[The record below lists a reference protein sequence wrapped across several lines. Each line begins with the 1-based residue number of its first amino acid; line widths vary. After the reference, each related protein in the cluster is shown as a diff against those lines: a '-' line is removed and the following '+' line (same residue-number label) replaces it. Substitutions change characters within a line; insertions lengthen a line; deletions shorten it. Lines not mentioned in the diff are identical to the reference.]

1 MAENDDSLTD
11 FTLGRLGALSFAMR
25 AMTSLFSD
33 QERERYNK
41 MLDAAIKRAEEKIKL
56 ETKYPDMW
64 KEYRELLTMLKQKDS

>member
-1 MAENDDSLTD
+1 MAENDDSLMD
-11 FTLGRLGALSFAMR
+11 FTVGRLGALSFAIR

-41 MLDAAIKRAEEKIKL
+41 MLDDAIKKVEEKIKL

-64 KEYRELLTMLKQKDS
+64 KECREQLTRLKP